1 MLNIEE
7 RAKMAQEAKLS
18 GKLNCAQAVLLA
30 LKEDS
35 NLDDATLKNIGAGFC
50 AGMGNME
57 ATCGALIGANIVLGI
72 KTNGYATIKLSKQ
85 LIEEFKAKSGATKC
99 KELKQMTDGKPLC
112 PCDICVKNA
121 VLAYGK
127 VLGLDK

>member
-1 MLNIEE
+1 MDIKSC
-7 RAKMAQEAKLS
+7 AKIAEEAKLS

-35 NLDDATLKNIGAGFC
+35 NLSEEDLKNIGAGFC

-57 ATCGALIGANIVLGI
+57 ATCGALIGANIVLGM
-72 KTNGYATIKLSKQ
+72 KTNGDGTIKLSRA
-85 LIEEFKAKSGATKC
+85 LIEEFKNMCKATRC
-99 KELKQMTDGKPLC
+99 KDLKQMIDGKPLC
-112 PCDICVKNA
+112 PCNVCVRNA

-127 VLGLDK
+127 VLGLK